1 MKPVQVF
8 SINKDDVQV
17 YPMIT
22 DIEYSDMSFLGR
34 QPYVSEESGKPFLE
48 DYINYTRTPIIE
60 FYDTQSYIPSYVSF
74 TPELDKFVNIL
85 LEQKA
90 TSVEFEISS
99 YYQKKL
105 SELGKQLDKV
115 SFEKETLVEKD
126 YQRRQSNIKQRY
138 YDVKLIGWLLLGV
151 LILSGAFLLL
161 K

>member
-17 YPMIT
+17 YPVES
-22 DIEYSDMSFLGR
+22 DIEHADMSFLGR
-34 QPYVSEESGKPFLE
+34 QPHVSQNGDKIFLE
-48 DYINYTRTPIIE
+48 DYVNYTRTPIIE
-60 FYDTQSYIPSYVSF
+60 FVDCESNITSYVNF

-105 SELGKQLDKV
+105 SELGEQLDKV
-115 SFEKETLVEKD
+115 VFEKENLVDKD
-126 YQRRQSNIKQRY
+126 YQRRQSDLRQM
-138 YDVKLIGWLLLGV
+138 DSDAKLVVWLLAGVITLAGV
-151 LILSGAFLLL
+151 LLL
-161 K
+161 